1 MRHVFVETNWV
12 FGYAAPAHHKR
23 LDAVELLARARANEV
38 RIHLPAPCLTEA
50 RQPIMRKCQPR
61 NEADAIRQFLMRAKT
76 EQTVSPDQ
84 ERAAREVLDRFEQ
97 QVRGELRQLDN
108 VLKSIRTEP
117 GLELFPLNQHMLD
130 QAIDLAQTDLSL
142 EPFDQAILAAILGR
156 AEELRSQGETD
167 LCFCVTDADLQ
178 PWDKRGNAKDLLTK
192 LYDEALIWVY
202 GDFGMNAPER
212 PDNWPDLDVKA

>member
-1 MRHVFVETNWV
+1 
-12 FGYAAPAHHKR
+12 
-23 LDAVELLARARANEV
+23 
-38 RIHLPAPCLTEA
+38 
-50 RQPIMRKCQPR
+50 MRKCQPR
-61 NEADAIRQFLMRAKT
+61 NEADAIRQFLLRAKA
-76 EQTVSPDQ
+76 ERTVSRDQ
-84 ERAAREVLDRFEQ
+84 EDAAREVLDRFEQ
-97 QVRGELRQLDN
+97 QVRGELRKLDD
-108 VLKSIRTEP
+108 VLKSIRTAP

-130 QAIDLAQTDLSL
+130 RAIDLAQTELSL

-202 GDFGMNAPER
+202 GDFGMTAPER
-212 PDNWPDLDVKA
+212 PDDWPDFGVKA